1 MKTRSVR
8 KALKLPLVATM
19 AAAALVLSA
28 CASGGASGG
37 ATEESAAPENDGLM
51 TPGVLVVGMNLQYKP
66 QMYLEGD
73 KPTGYDVELLNALAE
88 EMGVEL
94 EIKNLDFA
102 GLIPGLQAKQFDMVS
117 VGLSATDER
126 KKVIDFSRGYIPY
139 SSILAVPE
147 GDSTSLT
154 IDELNKEGVIIT
166 ALQGSSNEQ
175 LIRDNFPN
183 ATVSGF
189 PDQNAALLEVATGR
203 AAAVVVED
211 YILAQFSIANP
222 NQLAQAKVDGPLSLY
237 YGSWGVQK
245 DNSALVSKLDAFLCK
260 VQNDGTLADL
270 YRSIMAPEMPD
281 MPGGC

>member
-1 MKTRSVR
+1 MKKSLR
-8 KALKLPLVATM
+8 LPLVAAM
-19 AAAALVLSA
+19 ATAAMVLSA
-28 CASGGASGG
+28 CSGGSTTDQG
-37 ATEESAAPENDGLM
+37 AAEANDALM

-73 KPTGYDVELLNALAE
+73 EPTGYDVELLNALAD

-126 KKVIDFSRGYIPY
+126 KEVIDFSRGYVPY

-147 GDSTSLT
+147 GSATSLS

-183 ATVSGF
+183 ATVQGF

-211 YILAQFSIANP
+211 YILAQFSVANP
-222 NQLAQAKVDGPLSLY
+222 NQLAQAEVDGPLSLY

-245 DNSALVSKLDAFLCK
+245 GNSALVAQLDEFLCSA
-260 VQNDGTLADL
+260 QNDGTLKDL
-270 YRSIMAPEMPD
+270 YTSIMAPQMPD

>member
-1 MKTRSVR
+1 MKVRSGR
-8 KALKLPLVATM
+8 KSLRLPLVATM
-19 AAAALVLSA
+19 AAAALLLSA
-28 CASGGASGG
+28 CASGGT
-37 ATEESAAPENDGLM
+37 TEEEAAAPESNGLM

-73 KPTGYDVELLNALAE
+73 EPSGYDVELLNALADK
-88 EMGVEL
+88 MGVEL

-126 KKVIDFSRGYIPY
+126 KKVIGFSRGYVPY
-139 SSILAVPE
+139 SSIVAVAE
-147 GDSTSLT
+147 GESTNVA
-154 IDELNKEGVIIT
+154 IEDLNKEGVIIT

-183 ATVSGF
+183 ATITGF

-203 AAAVVVED
+203 ASAVVVED
-211 YILAQFSIANP
+211 YILAQFGKANP
-222 NQLAQAKVDGPLSLY
+222 NQLAQAELDGPLSLY

-245 DNSALVSKLDAFLCK
+245 GNSELVSQLDAFLCEA
-260 VQNDGTLADL
+260 QNDGTLEDL
-270 YRSIMAPEMPD
+270 YTSIMAPKMPE

>member
-1 MKTRSVR
+1 MTTRIGR
-8 KALKLPLVATM
+8 KNRRLPFVAAM
-19 AAAALVLSA
+19 AAAALMLSA
-28 CASGGASGG
+28 CASGD
-37 ATEESAAPENDGLM
+37 TPEDSAAAENDALM

-66 QMYLEGD
+66 EMYLEGD
-73 KPTGYDVELLNALAE
+73 EPAGYDVELLKMLADD
-88 EMGVEL
+88 MGVEL

-102 GLIPGLQAKQFDMVS
+102 GLIPGLQSKQFDMVS

-126 KKVIDFSRGYIPY
+126 KKVIDFSRGYVPY

-147 GDSTSLT
+147 GDSTSLA

-189 PDQNAALLEVATGR
+189 PDQNAALLEVSTGR

-211 YILAQFSIANP
+211 YILAQFSEANP
-222 NQLAQAKVDGPLSLY
+222 NQLAQAELDAPLSLY

-245 DNSALVSKLDAFLCK
+245 DNSTLVSQLDAFLCK
-260 VQNDGTLADL
+260 VQNDGTLEEL
-270 YRSIMAPEMPD
+270 YTSIMAPQMPEMA
-281 MPGGC
+281 GGC

>member
-1 MKTRSVR
+1 MNTQSGR
-8 KALKLPLVATM
+8 KALRLPLVAAM

-28 CASGGASGG
+28 CASGDTTGD
-37 ATEESAAPENDGLM
+37 SAAPEGDGLM

-66 QMYLEGD
+66 QMYLDGD
-73 KPTGYDVELLNALAE
+73 EPAGYDIKLLNALAD
-88 EMGVEL
+88 EMGVTL

-126 KKVIDFSRGYIPY
+126 KKVIDFSRGYVPY
-139 SSILAVPE
+139 SSILAVAE
-147 GDSTSLT
+147 GASTSLS
-154 IDELNKEGVIIT
+154 IDELNQEGVVIT

-211 YILAQFSIANP
+211 YILAQFSVANP
-222 NQLAQAKVDGPLSLY
+222 NQLAQAKLDGPLSLY
-237 YGSWGVQK
+237 YGSWAVQK
-245 DNSALVSKLDAFLCK
+245 GNRVLVSQLDTFLCK
-260 VQNDGTLADL
+260 VQNDGTLAG
-270 YRSIMAPEMPD
+270 YFKSIMAPEMPD

>member
-28 CASGGASGG
+28 CASGGASGD
-37 ATEESAAPENDGLM
+37 APEASAAPESDGLM

-73 KPTGYDVELLNALAE
+73 EPTGYDVELLNLLAE

-126 KKVIDFSRGYIPY
+126 KKVIDFSRGYVPY

-147 GDSTSLT
+147 GDSTTLT

-211 YILAQFSIANP
+211 YILAQFSKANP
-222 NQLAQAKVDGPLSLY
+222 NQLAQAEVDGPLSLY

-245 DNSALVSKLDAFLCK
+245 GNSTLTTKLDAFLCK
-260 VQNDGTLADL
+260 AQNDGTLADL
-270 YRSIMAPEMPD
+270 YSSIMAPEMPD

>member
-1 MKTRSVR
+1 MKKSLR
-8 KALKLPLVATM
+8 LPLIATM
-19 AAAALVLSA
+19 AAAAMALSA
-28 CASGGASGG
+28 CAGGGG
-37 ATEESAAPENDGLM
+37 TSDEGTADESNGLM

-73 KPTGYDVELLNALAE
+73 EPTGYDVELLNALAD

-126 KKVIDFSRGYIPY
+126 KEVIDFSRGYVPY

-147 GDSTSLT
+147 GESTSLS

-183 ATVSGF
+183 ATVQGF

-211 YILAQFSIANP
+211 YILAQFSVANP
-222 NQLAQAKVDGPLSLY
+222 DQLAQAELDGPLSLY

-245 DNSALVSKLDAFLCK
+245 GNSALVSQLDEFLCS
-260 VQNDGTLADL
+260 VQNDGTLEDL
-270 YRSIMAPEMPD
+270 YTSIMAPQMPD

>member
-1 MKTRSVR
+1 MKKSLR
-8 KALKLPLVATM
+8 LPLVAAM
-19 AAAALVLSA
+19 AAAAMMLSA
-28 CASGGASGG
+28 CAGGSTTDDSTA
-37 ATEESAAPENDGLM
+37 EENDALM

-73 KPTGYDVELLNALAE
+73 EPTGYDVELLNALAD

-102 GLIPGLQAKQFDMVS
+102 GLIPGLQAQQFDMVS

-126 KKVIDFSRGYIPY
+126 KEVIDFSRGYVPY

-147 GDSTSLT
+147 GESTSLS
-154 IDELNKEGVIIT
+154 IDELNQEGVIIT

-183 ATVSGF
+183 ATVQGF

-211 YILAQFSIANP
+211 YILAQFSVANP
-222 NQLAQAKVDGPLSLY
+222 DQLAQAELDGPLSLY

-245 DNSALVSKLDAFLCK
+245 GNSALVEQLDEFLCS
-260 VQNDGTLADL
+260 VQNDGTMEDL
-270 YRSIMAPEMPD
+270 YTSIMAPQMPE

>member
-1 MKTRSVR
+1 MKKSLR
-8 KALKLPLVATM
+8 LPLVAAM
-19 AAAALVLSA
+19 AAAAMVLSA
-28 CASGGASGG
+28 CAGGSTTDEG
-37 ATEESAAPENDGLM
+37 AAEANDALM

-73 KPTGYDVELLNALAE
+73 VPTGYDVELLNALAD

-126 KKVIDFSRGYIPY
+126 KEVIDFSRGYVPY

-147 GDSTSLT
+147 GSATNLS

-183 ATVSGF
+183 ATVQGF

-211 YILAQFSIANP
+211 YILAQFSVANP
-222 NQLAQAKVDGPLSLY
+222 NQLAQADLDGPLSLY

-245 DNSALVSKLDAFLCK
+245 GNSALVEQLDAFLCK
-260 VQNDGTLADL
+260 VQGDGTLED
-270 YRSIMAPEMPD
+270 YYTSIMAPQMPA